1 MEIRAKK
8 SLGQN
13 FLHDDNILNKIASS
27 TDACEN
33 DLIIEIGPGKG
44 ALTKKLKN
52 INSQLL
58 AFEIDERML
67 PILKDLEDEKTKFI
81 FKDILKVDLKELTR
95 GYNYNNLY
103 VIANIPYYITTPI
116 IKKLIESNL
125 KIKNIVLLVQKEFAE
140 RVSAKEGCKE
150 YDSLTVYLNYF
161 YKITKLFDVSRNC
174 FNPIPNVDSS
184 VIKFSKNN
192 LSVSNEKLF
201 FKLVDDS
208 FRFKRKTLKNN
219 LKNYDWEKIKVFLN
233 SHGYHES
240 VRAEQISLEEY
251 INLAEYLSND

>member
-1 MEIRAKK
+1 MEIKAKK

-13 FLHDDNILNKIASS
+13 FLNDDNILNKIANS

-58 AFEIDERML
+58 AFEIDKRMMPL
-67 PILKDLEDEKTKFI
+67 LNVLEDEKTKFI
-81 FKDILKVDLKELTR
+81 FNDILKVNLEEILKDYT
-95 GYNYNNLY
+95 YNNLY

-125 KIKNIVLLVQKEFAE
+125 NIKNIVLLVQKEFAD

-161 YKITKLFDVSRNC
+161 YKITKLFDVSRKC
-174 FNPIPNVDSS
+174 FSPIPNVNSA
-184 VIKFSKNN
+184 VIKFEKSNW
-192 LSVSNEKLF
+192 SVSNEKMF
-201 FKLVDDS
+201 FKLIDDS

-219 LKNYDWEKIKVFLN
+219 LKNYDWERIKLFL
-233 SHGYHES
+233 SEHGYQES

-251 INLAEYLSND
+251 INLTEYLCKD